1 MGMIGFLRRLV
12 LALIAVTLTAAT
24 AVAADRVVF
33 GTDWR
38 AEAEHG
44 GFYQA
49 LAKGYYAAAGLDVLI
64 RQGGPQINHAQL
76 LAAGRVDFSLSS
88 NSFIVLNF
96 AQQAIPMV
104 AVAAIFQKDP
114 AVLIAH
120 PGQGNDSLAALKG
133 KPIFIGSDTRV
144 GSWLFLKARFGYT
157 DDQIRPYA
165 FSIAPFLVNK
175 AAIQQGYLGS
185 EPYLMEQQGIK
196 PVVMLLAD
204 AGYESYGAL
213 IETSR
218 KLVEANPGLVRRF
231 VQASVKGWADY
242 LHGDAAPA
250 DALIKRDNPEMTDA
264 LLAYG
269 RARMNDHGIVESG
282 DAKAYGIGAMD
293 EARWARFVQTMTAQG
308 LYPAG
313 MDWRRAFVLDFV
325 GHPSGPK

>member
-1 MGMIGFLRRLV
+1 MLFMRFLRGWMLTVLV
-12 LALIAVTLTAAT
+12 TTCLVPSAE
-24 AVAADRVVF
+24 AADRVVL

-49 LAKGYYAAAGLDVLI
+49 VAKGYYAAAGLDVVI

-76 LAAGRVDFSLSS
+76 LAAGRVDFSISS

-96 AQQAIPMV
+96 AQQKIPMV

-120 PGQGNDSLAALKG
+120 PGQGNDTLAALKG
-133 KPIFIGSDTRV
+133 KPIYIGSDTRV
-144 GSWLFLKARFGYT
+144 GSWLFLKAKFGYT

-175 AAIQQGYLGS
+175 KAIQQGYLGS
-185 EPYLMEQQGIK
+185 EPFLMAQQGIK

-204 AGYESYGAL
+204 AGYESYGSL

-218 KLVEANPGLVRRF
+218 KLVESKPDLVRRF
-231 VQASVKGWADY
+231 VQASVRGWADY
-242 LHGDAAPA
+242 LHGDASAA
-250 DALIKRDNPEMTDA
+250 DALIKHYNPEMTDA

-269 RARMNDHGIVESG
+269 RAQMNGHGIVESG
-282 DAKAYGIGAMD
+282 DAKTYGIGAMD
-293 EARWARFVQTMTAQG
+293 PSRWARFVRTMTAQG

-313 MDWRRAFVLDFV
+313 MDWRRGFVLDFV
-325 GHPSGPK
+325 GHPAAPK

>member
-1 MGMIGFLRRLV
+1 MIV
-12 LALIAVTLTAAT
+12 LFTL
-24 AVAADRVVF
+24 VAAGGTARAAERVVF

-38 AEAEHG
+38 AQAEHG

-49 LAKGYYAAAGLDVLI
+49 LAKGLYKAAGLDVVI

-88 NSFIVLNF
+88 NSFIALNF
-96 AQQAIPMV
+96 AQQGIPMV

-120 PGQGNDSLAALKG
+120 AGQGNDSLEALRG
-133 KPIFIGSDTRV
+133 KPIYIGSDTRV
-144 GSWLFLKARFGYT
+144 GSWLFLKAKFGYE
-157 DDQIRPYA
+157 DSQIRPYT

-185 EPYLMEQQGIK
+185 EPFLIEQQGVK
-196 PVVMLLAD
+196 ATVMLLAD

-218 KLVEANPGLVRRF
+218 RLTEDKPDLVRRF
-231 VQASVKGWADY
+231 VAASTAGWADY
-242 LHGDAAPA
+242 LNGDPAPA
-250 DALIKRDNPEMTDA
+250 HALVKRDNPEMTEA

-269 RARMNDHGIVESG
+269 RAKIKEYGIVESG
-282 DAKAYGIGAMD
+282 DAATSGIGAMS
-293 EARWARFVQTMTAQG
+293 EARWARFVDTMAGQG
-308 LYPAG
+308 LYPRD
-313 MDWRRAFVLDFV
+313 MDWRRAFTTDFA
-325 GHPSGPK
+325 GRPKGAK